1 VPQSAEQCGKIW
13 GGIALADIA
22 VDSALAPERPPAAA
36 ATIAAR
42 MDRLPPSG
50 YLRRFIVLL
59 ALGAFFDVFDNGL
72 ITFIAPGLY
81 KAGIMVPTTQAFF
94 DVHGFA
100 SLISATFVGMFI
112 GTQALSPLCDHFGRR
127 TVFTF
132 ALCWYSVCTF
142 IMAFQTTDVGLVF
155 WRLLCGIGIGVE
167 FVTIDTYL
175 SELVPVERRGKA
187 FAFTSLIGTTAY
199 PITAFLAWA
208 FVPYMPLNIDG
219 WRWVAIVAAIG
230 AIVAWFLRLG
240 LPESPRWLAQHGR
253 TAEAD
258 RIMRMIEAR
267 VEAGIGRPLP
277 PPRIV
282 ADEVEIGKG
291 AFQEMFQPPYR
302 NRTIMLVIFQLLQT
316 VGYYGFT
323 SWVPTLLLAQGIN
336 VTKSLAY
343 TIIIAAANP
352 LGALLC
358 TQFADRVERKW
369 QLSVAALCIAGF
381 GLLFAQQTAAPG
393 IMTVGVLIAISNTVL
408 AYSLHAYQSELYP
421 TRIRARAVGFTYGW
435 SRFST
440 IFIGFFIAFFLRN
453 YGNIGVFVFIAASMV
468 VVFFV
473 IALMGPR
480 TTGLRLEAI
489 SR

>member
-1 VPQSAEQCGKIW
+1 MAQL
-13 GGIALADIA
+13 ALDAID
-22 VDSALAPERPPAAA
+22 VDVRAP
-36 ATIAAR
+36 TIAAR
-42 MDRLPPSG
+42 IDRLPPSP

-72 ITFIAPGLY
+72 ISFIAPGLY
-81 KAGIMVPTTQAFF
+81 KAGIMVPTTQGFF

-100 SLISATFVGMFI
+100 SLIAATFAGMFI
-112 GTQALSPLCDHFGRR
+112 GTQFLSPLCDYFGRR

-132 ALCWYSVCTF
+132 ALCWYSICTF
-142 IMAFQTTDVGLVF
+142 IMALQSTDVGLVF
-155 WRLLCGIGIGVE
+155 WRFLCGIGIGVE

-187 FAFTSLIGTTAY
+187 FAATALIGTTAY

-208 FVPYMPLNIDG
+208 FVPHMPLGIDG
-219 WRWVAIVAAIG
+219 WRWVTVIASVG
-230 AIVAWFLRLG
+230 AIIAWLLRLG

-253 TAEAD
+253 REEAE
-258 RIMRMIEAR
+258 RITRMIEAQ
-267 VEAGIGRPLP
+267 VEASHGRPLP
-277 PPRIV
+277 EP
-282 ADEVEIGKG
+282 AHLDDEIEEGKG
-291 AFQEMFQPPYR
+291 AFKELFQPPLR
-302 NRTIMLVIFQLLQT
+302 RRTIMLIVFQLLQT

-352 LGALLC
+352 LGAFAA
-358 TQFADRVERKW
+358 TRFADKCERKW
-369 QLSVAALCIAGF
+369 QLAFAALGIAVF
-381 GLLFAQQTAAPG
+381 GLIFAQMSSAPG
-393 IMTVGVLIAISNTVL
+393 IMTLGVCIAFCNTVL

-440 IFIGFFIAFFLRN
+440 IFIGFIIAFFLRN
-453 YGNIGVFVFIAASMV
+453 YGTIGVFTFIAASMV
-468 VVFFV
+468 IVFLV
-473 IALMGPR
+473 IAIMGPR

>member
-1 VPQSAEQCGKIW
+1 M
-13 GGIALADIA
+13 ADMTADRA
-22 VDSALAPERPPAAA
+22 VQPV

-72 ITFIAPGLY
+72 ISFIAPGLY

-94 DVHGFA
+94 DVHGYA

-112 GTQALSPLCDHFGRR
+112 GTQGLSPLCDHFGRR

-132 ALCWYSVCTF
+132 ALCWYSICTF
-142 IMAFQTTDVGLVF
+142 MMALQSVDVWLVF
-155 WRLLCGIGIGVE
+155 WRLLAGIGIGVE

-208 FVPYMPLNIDG
+208 FVPYAPLDVDG
-219 WRWVAIVAAIG
+219 WRWVPLIASIG
-230 AIVAWFLRLG
+230 AIIAWLLRLG

-253 TAEAD
+253 REEAERVTA
-258 RIMRMIEAR
+258 MIEVR
-267 VEAGIGRPLP
+267 VQASNGGRPLP
-277 PPRIV
+277 APHIL
-282 ADEVEIGKG
+282 ADEVEAGHG
-291 AFQEMFQPPYR
+291 AFVEMFQEPYR
-302 NRTIMLVIFQLLQT
+302 KRTIMLIIFQLLQT

-343 TIIIAAANP
+343 TIVIAAANP
-352 LGALLC
+352 LGALAA
-358 TQFADRVERKW
+358 TQFADRCERKW
-369 QLSVAALCIAGF
+369 QLAFASLGIAGF
-381 GLLFAQQTAAPG
+381 GLLFAQMSSAPG
-393 IMTVGVLIAISNTVL
+393 IMTLGVLIAFSNTVL

-453 YGNIGVFVFIAASMV
+453 YGTIGVFVFIAGAMLMV
-468 VVFFV
+468 FLV
-473 IALMGPR
+473 IAIMGPR
-480 TTGLRLEAI
+480 TTGRRLEAI

>member
-1 VPQSAEQCGKIW
+1 LAE
-13 GGIALADIA
+13 A
-22 VDSALAPERPPAAA
+22 VLDAAEPV

-72 ITFIAPGLY
+72 ISFIAPGLY

-94 DVHGFA
+94 DVHGYA

-112 GTQALSPLCDHFGRR
+112 GTQGLAPMCDYFGRR

-132 ALCWYSVCTF
+132 ALCWYSICTF
-142 IMAFQTTDVGLVF
+142 IMALESTDVGLVF
-155 WRLLCGIGIGVE
+155 WRFLAGIGIGVE

-187 FAFTSLIGTTAY
+187 FAFTALIGTTAY

-208 FVPYMPLNIDG
+208 FVPYMPLGVDG
-219 WRWVAIVAAIG
+219 WRYVPIIAAVG
-230 AIVAWFLRLG
+230 AIVAWLLRLG

-253 TAEAD
+253 MEEAERITA
-258 RIMRMIEAR
+258 MIEAR
-267 VEAGIGRPLP
+267 VQASTGRPLP
-277 PPRIV
+277 PPH
-282 ADEVEIGKG
+282 ALTDEVEISKG
-291 AFQEMFQPPYR
+291 AFREMFQPPYTQ
-302 NRTIMLVIFQLLQT
+302 RTIMLIIFQLLQT

-352 LGALLC
+352 LGAFLC
-358 TQFADRVERKW
+358 TQFADRCERKW
-369 QLSVAALCIAGF
+369 QLSIAALCIAGF
-381 GLLFAQQTAAPG
+381 GLIFAQMTSAPG

-440 IFIGFFIAFFLRN
+440 IFIGFMIAFCLRN
-453 YGNIGVFVFIAASMV
+453 YGTIGVFTFIAASMV
-468 VVFFV
+468 IVFLV

>member
-1 VPQSAEQCGKIW
+1 MAE
-13 GGIALADIA
+13 A
-22 VDSALAPERPPAAA
+22 VVAEPV

-42 MDRLPPSG
+42 MDRLPPSW
-50 YLRRFIVLL
+50 YMRRFIVLL

-72 ITFIAPGLY
+72 ISFIAPGLY
-81 KAGIMVPTTQAFF
+81 KAGIMVPTTQGFF
-94 DVHGFA
+94 DVHGYA
-100 SLISATFVGMFI
+100 SLIAATFAGMFI
-112 GTQALSPLCDHFGRR
+112 GTQFLSPLCDHFGRR
-127 TVFTF
+127 TIFTF
-132 ALCWYSVCTF
+132 ALFWYSICTLV
-142 IMAFQTTDVGLVF
+142 MSLQSTDVGLVT
-155 WRLLCGIGIGVE
+155 WRFLCGIGIGVE

-219 WRWVAIVAAIG
+219 WRWVGIIASVG
-230 AIVAWFLRLG
+230 AIIAWILRLG
-240 LPESPRWLAQHGR
+240 LPESPRWLAAHGR
-253 TAEAD
+253 REEAERITA
-258 RIMRMIEAR
+258 MIEGR
-267 VEAGIGRPLP
+267 VEQSIGRPLP
-277 PPRIV
+277 SPRIV
-282 ADEVEIGKG
+282 ADEVEVGKG
-291 AFQEMFQPPYR
+291 AFMEMFQEPYR
-302 NRTIMLVIFQLLQT
+302 NRTIMLIIFQLLQT

-352 LGALLC
+352 LGAFAA
-358 TQFADRVERKW
+358 TRFADKCERKW
-369 QLSVAALCIAGF
+369 QLAFAALGIAGF
-381 GLLFAQQTAAPG
+381 GLIFSQMTAAPG
-393 IMTVGVLIAISNTVL
+393 IMSIGVCIAFCNTVL

-440 IFIGFFIAFFLRN
+440 IFIGFIIAFCLRN
-453 YGNIGVFVFIAASMV
+453 YGTIGVFTFIAGSMII
-468 VVFFV
+468 VFFV

>member
-1 VPQSAEQCGKIW
+1 MAE
-13 GGIALADIA
+13 IAATTTM
-22 VDSALAPERPPAAA
+22 PAI
-36 ATIAAR
+36 TIAAR

-72 ITFIAPGLY
+72 ISFIAPGLY
-81 KAGIMVPTTQAFF
+81 KAGIMVPTTMGFF
-94 DVHGFA
+94 DVHGYA
-100 SLISATFVGMFI
+100 SLIAATFAGMFI
-112 GTQALSPLCDHFGRR
+112 GTQLLSPFCDYFGRR

-132 ALCWYSVCTF
+132 ALCWYSICTF
-142 IMAFQTTDVGLVF
+142 IMALQSSDVGLVF
-155 WRLLCGIGIGVE
+155 WRFLCGVGIGVE

-208 FVPYMPLNIDG
+208 FVPHMPLGVDG
-219 WRWVAIVAAIG
+219 WRWVPLIAAVG
-230 AIVAWFLRLG
+230 AIIAWILRLG

-253 TAEAD
+253 TEEAE
-258 RIMRMIEAR
+258 RITAMIEAR
-267 VEAGIGRPLP
+267 VQASNGGRPLP
-277 PPRIV
+277 PPRV
-282 ADEVEIGKG
+282 LADEVEIGKG
-291 AFQEMFQPPYR
+291 AFREMFNETYR
-302 NRTIMLVIFQLLQT
+302 SRTIMLIIFQLLQT

-352 LGALLC
+352 LGSLAA
-358 TQFADRVERKW
+358 TQFADKCERKW
-369 QLSVAALCIAGF
+369 QLALAALGIAGF

-393 IMTVGVLIAISNTVL
+393 IMTIGVCIAFCNTVL

-440 IFIGFFIAFFLRN
+440 IFIGFMIAFCLRN
-453 YGNIGVFVFIAASMV
+453 YGTIGVFVFIASAMIL
-468 VVFFV
+468 VFLI
-473 IALMGPR
+473 IATMGPK
-480 TTGLRLEAI
+480 TTKLRLEAI

>member
-1 VPQSAEQCGKIW
+1 MAE
-13 GGIALADIA
+13 IAATTTM
-22 VDSALAPERPPAAA
+22 PAI
-36 ATIAAR
+36 TIAAR

-72 ITFIAPGLY
+72 ISFIAPGLY
-81 KAGIMVPTTQAFF
+81 KAGIMVPTTMGFF
-94 DVHGFA
+94 DVHGYA
-100 SLISATFVGMFI
+100 SLIAATFAGMFI
-112 GTQALSPLCDHFGRR
+112 GTQLLSPFCDYFGRR

-132 ALCWYSVCTF
+132 ALCWYSICTF
-142 IMAFQTTDVGLVF
+142 IMALQSSDVGLVF
-155 WRLLCGIGIGVE
+155 WRFLCGVGIGVE

-208 FVPYMPLNIDG
+208 FVPHMPLGVDG
-219 WRWVAIVAAIG
+219 WRWVPLIAAVG
-230 AIVAWFLRLG
+230 AIIAWILRLG

-253 TAEAD
+253 TEEAE
-258 RIMRMIEAR
+258 RITAMIEAR
-267 VEAGIGRPLP
+267 VQASNGGRPLP
-277 PPRIV
+277 PPRV
-282 ADEVEIGKG
+282 LADEVEIGKG
-291 AFQEMFQPPYR
+291 AFREMFNETYR
-302 NRTIMLVIFQLLQT
+302 SRTIMLIIFQLLQT

-352 LGALLC
+352 LGSLAA
-358 TQFADRVERKW
+358 TQFADKCERKW
-369 QLSVAALCIAGF
+369 QLALAALGIAGF

-393 IMTVGVLIAISNTVL
+393 IMTIGVCIAFCNTVL

-440 IFIGFFIAFFLRN
+440 IFIGFIIAYCLRN
-453 YGNIGVFVFIAASMV
+453 YGTIGVFTFIAGSMII
-468 VVFFV
+468 VFFV

>member
-1 VPQSAEQCGKIW
+1 MPV
-13 GGIALADIA
+13 
-22 VDSALAPERPPAAA
+22 

-42 MDRLPPSG
+42 MDRLPPSW
-50 YLRRFIVLL
+50 YMRRFIVLL

-72 ITFIAPGLY
+72 ISFIAPGLY
-81 KAGIMVPTTQAFF
+81 KAGIMVPTTQGFF
-94 DVHGFA
+94 DVHGYA
-100 SLISATFVGMFI
+100 SLIAATFAGMFI
-112 GTQALSPLCDHFGRR
+112 GTQGLSPLCDHFGRR

-132 ALCWYSVCTF
+132 ALCWYSICTL
-142 IMAFQTTDVGLVF
+142 IMSLQSTDVGLVF
-155 WRLLCGIGIGVE
+155 WRFLCGIGIGVE

-175 SELVPVERRGKA
+175 SELVPMERRGKA

-219 WRWVAIVAAIG
+219 WRWVGLIAAVG
-230 AIVAWFLRLG
+230 AIIAWLLRLG
-240 LPESPRWLAQHGR
+240 LPESPRWLAAHGR
-253 TAEAD
+253 REEAERITA
-258 RIMRMIEAR
+258 MIEAR
-267 VEAGIGRPLP
+267 VQASNGGRPLP
-277 PPRIV
+277 PPRVI
-282 ADEVEIGKG
+282 ADEVEVGKG
-291 AFQEMFQPPYR
+291 AFAEMFNETYR
-302 NRTIMLVIFQLLQT
+302 NRTIMLIIFQLLQT

-336 VTKSLAY
+336 ITKSLAY

-352 LGALLC
+352 LGSLAA
-358 TQFADRVERKW
+358 TQFADKCERKW
-369 QLSVAALCIAGF
+369 QLAFAALGIAGF
-381 GLLFAQQTAAPG
+381 GLIFAQMTSAPG
-393 IMTVGVLIAISNTVL
+393 IMSIGVCIAFCNTVL

-440 IFIGFFIAFFLRN
+440 IFIGFIIAFCLRN
-453 YGNIGVFVFIAASMV
+453 YGTMGVFTFIAGSMII
-468 VVFFV
+468 VFFI

>member
-1 VPQSAEQCGKIW
+1 VVDAIAHPLNVPASAP
-13 GGIALADIA
+13 
-22 VDSALAPERPPAAA
+22 V

-42 MDRLPPSG
+42 MDRLPPSA
-50 YLRRFIVLL
+50 YMRRFIVLL

-72 ITFIAPGLY
+72 ISFIAPGLY
-81 KAGIMVPTTQAFF
+81 KAGLMVPTTQGFF
-94 DVHGFA
+94 DIHGYA
-100 SLISATFVGMFI
+100 SLIAATFAGMFI

-132 ALCWYSVCTF
+132 ALVWYSLCTF
-142 IMAFQTTDVGLVF
+142 AMAMQSSDLGLVF
-155 WRLLCGIGIGVE
+155 WRFLAGVGIGVE

-187 FAFTSLIGTTAY
+187 FAFTSLIGTSAY
-199 PITAFLAWA
+199 PITAFFAWA
-208 FVPYMPLNIDG
+208 LVPNAPFGVDG
-219 WRWVAIVAAIG
+219 WRWVAIIGAAG
-230 AIVAWFLRLG
+230 AIVAWLLRLG

-253 TAEAD
+253 REEAE
-258 RIMRMIEAR
+258 RITRMIEAR
-267 VEAGIGRPLP
+267 VEAGTGRPLP
-277 PPRIV
+277 APQILD
-282 ADEVEIGKG
+282 DEVELGHG
-291 AFQEMFQPPYR
+291 SFGEMFQPPYR
-302 NRTIMLVIFQLLQT
+302 NRTIMLIVFQLLQT

-352 LGALLC
+352 LGAFAA
-358 TQFADRVERKW
+358 TRFADKCERKW
-369 QLSVAALCIAGF
+369 QLAFAALGIAVF
-381 GLLFAQQTAAPG
+381 GLIFAQQSSAPG
-393 IMTVGVLIAISNTVL
+393 IMTLGVMIAFCNTVL

-440 IFIGFFIAFFLRN
+440 IFIGFMIAYCLRN
-453 YGNIGVFVFIAASMV
+453 YGSMGVFVFIAGAMLI
-468 VVFFV
+468 VFLV
-473 IALMGPR
+473 IAIMGPR
-480 TTGLRLEAI
+480 TTGRRLEAI

>member
-1 VPQSAEQCGKIW
+1 M
-13 GGIALADIA
+13 ADITADRA
-22 VDSALAPERPPAAA
+22 VKPV

-72 ITFIAPGLY
+72 ISFIAPGLY
-81 KAGIMVPTTQAFF
+81 KAGIMVPTTQGFF
-94 DVHGFA
+94 DVHGYA
-100 SLISATFVGMFI
+100 SLIAATFAGMFI
-112 GTQALSPLCDHFGRR
+112 GTQGLSPLCDHFGRR

-132 ALCWYSVCTF
+132 ALCWYSICTLV
-142 IMAFQTTDVGLVF
+142 MSLQSTDVGLVF
-155 WRLLCGIGIGVE
+155 WRFLCGIGIGVE

-219 WRWVAIVAAIG
+219 WRWVGLVASVG
-230 AIVAWFLRLG
+230 AIIAWLLRLG

-253 TAEAD
+253 REEAERITA
-258 RIMRMIEAR
+258 MIEAR
-267 VEAGIGRPLP
+267 VQASNGGGPLP
-277 PPRIV
+277 PPLLV
-282 ADEVEIGKG
+282 PDEIEVGKG
-291 AFQEMFQPPYR
+291 AFIEMFQEPYR
-302 NRTIMLVIFQLLQT
+302 NRTIMLIIFQLLQT

-352 LGALLC
+352 LGAFAA
-358 TQFADRVERKW
+358 TRFADKCERKW
-369 QLSVAALCIAGF
+369 QLAFAALGIAGF
-381 GLLFAQQTAAPG
+381 GLIFSQMTAAPG
-393 IMTVGVLIAISNTVL
+393 IMSIGVCIAFCNTVL

-440 IFIGFFIAFFLRN
+440 IFIGFIIAFCLRN
-453 YGNIGVFVFIAASMV
+453 YGTIGVFAFIAGSMV
-468 VVFFV
+468 IVFFV
-473 IALMGPR
+473 IAIMGPR

>member
-1 VPQSAEQCGKIW
+1 MPWPISSFPWVRLSRRSPRGWTGCRRPV
-13 GGIALADIA
+13 IA
-22 VDSALAPERPPAAA
+22 
-36 ATIAAR
+36 
-42 MDRLPPSG
+42 
-50 YLRRFIVLL
+50 RRFIVLL

-72 ITFIAPGLY
+72 ISFIAPGLY

-94 DVHGFA
+94 DVHGYA

-132 ALCWYSVCTF
+132 ALVWYSLCTF
-142 IMAFQTTDVGLVF
+142 MMALQSVDVWLVF
-155 WRLLCGIGIGVE
+155 WRLLAGIGIGVE

-175 SELVPVERRGKA
+175 SELVPVERRGQA

-199 PITAFLAWA
+199 PITAFFAWA
-208 FVPYMPLNIDG
+208 LVPVMPFGFDG
-219 WRWVAIVAAIG
+219 WRWVAIIGAAG

-253 TAEAD
+253 RDEAE
-258 RIMRMIEAR
+258 RITRMIEGR
-267 VEAGIGRPLP
+267 VEASIGRPLP
-277 PPRIV
+277 PPQILD
-282 ADEVEIGKG
+282 DEVEMGKG
-291 AFQEMFQPPYR
+291 AFIEMFRPPYR
-302 NRTIMLVIFQLLQT
+302 DRTIMLIIFQLLQT

-352 LGALLC
+352 LGAFAA
-358 TQFADRVERKW
+358 TRFADKCERKW
-369 QLSVAALCIAGF
+369 QLAFAALGIAAF
-381 GLLFAQQTAAPG
+381 GLIFSQQTAAPG
-393 IMTVGVLIAISNTVL
+393 IMSIGVAIAFCNTIL

-440 IFIGFFIAFFLRN
+440 IFIGFIIAFCLRN
-453 YGNIGVFVFIAASMV
+453 YGTVGVFLFIAGAMV
-468 VVFFV
+468 IVFLV
-473 IALMGPR
+473 IAIMGPR
-480 TTGLRLEAI
+480 TTGRRLEAI

>member
-1 VPQSAEQCGKIW
+1 M
-13 GGIALADIA
+13 ADIVA
-22 VDSALAPERPPAAA
+22 DTVGARAPV

-42 MDRLPPSG
+42 MDRLPPSN

-72 ITFIAPGLY
+72 ISFIAPGLY
-81 KAGIMVPTTQAFF
+81 KAGIMVPTTQGFF
-94 DVHGFA
+94 DVHGYA
-100 SLISATFVGMFI
+100 SLIAATFAGMFI
-112 GTQALSPLCDHFGRR
+112 GTQGLSPLCDHFGRR

-132 ALCWYSVCTF
+132 ALVWYSACTLV
-142 IMAFQTTDVGLVF
+142 MSLQSTDVGLVF
-155 WRLLCGIGIGVE
+155 WRFLCGIGIGVE

-208 FVPYMPLNIDG
+208 LVPATPLGVDG
-219 WRWVAIVAAIG
+219 WRWVGIIAAVG

-253 TAEAD
+253 REEAD
-258 RIMRMIEAR
+258 RITRMIEGR
-267 VEAGIGRPLP
+267 VEASIGRPLP
-277 PPRIV
+277 APRILD
-282 ADEVEIGKG
+282 DEVELVGKG
-291 AFQEMFQPPYR
+291 AFMEMFHPPYR
-302 NRTIMLVIFQLLQT
+302 QRTIMLIIFQLLQT

-352 LGALLC
+352 LGSLAA
-358 TQFADRVERKW
+358 TQFADRCERKW
-369 QLSVAALCIAGF
+369 QLAFAALAIAIF
-381 GLLFAQQTAAPG
+381 GLIFSQMTSAPG
-393 IMTVGVLIAISNTVL
+393 IMSLGVLIAFSNTVL

-440 IFIGFFIAFFLRN
+440 IFIGFMIAYCLRN
-453 YGNIGVFVFIAASMV
+453 YGSIGVFIFIAGAMV
-468 VVFFV
+468 LVFLV
-473 IALMGPR
+473 IAIMGPK
-480 TTGLRLEAI
+480 TTGRRLEEI